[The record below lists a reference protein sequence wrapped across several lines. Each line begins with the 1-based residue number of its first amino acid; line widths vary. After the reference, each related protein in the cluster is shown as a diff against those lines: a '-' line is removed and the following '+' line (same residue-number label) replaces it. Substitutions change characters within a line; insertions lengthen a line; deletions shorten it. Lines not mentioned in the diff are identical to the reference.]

1 MNHEARRR
9 KGRCM
14 AVAPETEARHSQR
27 LAATSVAEARPCC
40 DGDEGSSSVSEAAHT
55 QALDWTADQQAC
67 AAARNT
73 VQPLKGGSLLR
84 LAARHSPH
92 ACAGGWRERFATL
105 EKCQDRPAPALEFV
119 SKSWRGEHPPS
130 RRRAPHPLH
139 RSDRSRRCSHAVSTL
154 LWFYCFTMGLMPSV
168 RSVPP
173 HLRACPGPL
182 DGRDSQM
189 CQSRGTVTF
198 SAGHYR
204 SAAGDKS
211 SKCSVIAGIMNCTA
225 RLSEGRV
232 LVTVQRQG
240 GFAGPGGVSFSTASG
255 SAESS
260 LDFIAAS
267 GELSWGPF
275 QVLLPTCPMSA
286 CLYVCSRVG
295 IHAGVSK
302 GVWVCKRYVHG

>member
-1 MNHEARRR
+1 METWRR
-9 KGRCM
+9 KACCM

-40 DGDEGSSSVSEAAHT
+40 DGDEDSNSVSEAAHT
-55 QALDWTADQQAC
+55 QALDWTAEQQAF

-73 VQPLKGGSLLR
+73 VQALKDGSC

-92 ACAGGWRERFATL
+92 ACAGGRRERIGTL
-105 EKCQDRPAPALEFV
+105 EECQDRPEYALEVV
-119 SKSWRGEHPPS
+119 SRSWRGAHPPG
-130 RRRAPHPLH
+130 RCRAPHLLH
-139 RSDRSRRCSHAVSTL
+139 RSDRSRRCSYAVSAL